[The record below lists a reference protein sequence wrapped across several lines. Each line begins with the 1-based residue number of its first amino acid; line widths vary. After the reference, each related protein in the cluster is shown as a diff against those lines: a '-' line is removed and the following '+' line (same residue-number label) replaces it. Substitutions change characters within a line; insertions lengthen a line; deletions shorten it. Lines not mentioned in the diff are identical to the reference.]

1 MDAFHKALT
10 TWGRWVDA
18 DVDPEKTKVFFQGIS
33 PQHYK

>member
-18 DVDPEKTKVFFQGIS
+18 DVDPGKTEVFFQGIS